1 MKHSKLPELMLA
13 VHPTSRGFG
22 WVLFEGPLVPVDWG
36 VASAKGKRSAQGMV
50 RFKQLIDQYRPSVLV
65 LEKYDEDD
73 SNCGER
79 IRTIAQTMRGFAN
92 SHDMDTPI
100 YGREEVRV
108 AVTGNPRASRYTV
121 ARAVAERLPIL
132 RHRLPVPRKLWQ
144 SDDRQQCL
152 FDAAALGITHYI
164 LTSPRA

>member
-1 MKHSKLPELMLA
+1 MTHSKLPELMLA

-36 VASAKGKRSAQGMV
+36 IASAKGKRSAQGMV

-65 LEKYDEDD
+65 LEKYEEDD
-73 SNCGER
+73 SNRGER

-108 AVTGNPRASRYTV
+108 AVTGNLRASRHTV

-132 RHRLPVPRKLWQ
+132 RHRLPVARKLWQ

-164 LTSPRA
+164 LTNPRT